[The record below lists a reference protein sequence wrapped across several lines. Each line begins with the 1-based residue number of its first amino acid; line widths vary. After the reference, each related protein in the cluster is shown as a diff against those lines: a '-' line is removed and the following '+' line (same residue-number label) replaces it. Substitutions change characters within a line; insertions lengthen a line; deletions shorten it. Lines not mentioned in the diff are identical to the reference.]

1 MEVAEYHSKLTQLM
15 QQLQAKQA
23 AMQSMSEHAALKQRY
38 DERLLEL
45 RQHLQ
50 ELEQERLE
58 LLRKLE
64 SLQHASGGGPGTS
77 SPGSAAPQVSAPGL
91 PVLARCSHA

>member
-1 MEVAEYHSKLTQLM
+1 MAECQSKLTQLM

-58 LLRKLE
+58 LLQKLE
-64 SLQHASGGGPGTS
+64 SLHHASGGP
-77 SPGSAAPQVSAPGL
+77 P
-91 PVLARCSHA
+91 C